1 MINVSGGR
9 TSGYMLYHLL
19 DACDG
24 ELPPDVVALFTN
36 TGEEHDGTLAFLK
49 EMGDRWNVPGKSV
62 GFPVTDDK
70 LLTLGCDQYVGI
82 RADEP
87 KRVARLRG
95 RDFIE
100 LPLADLGV
108 TKDDVLDFWA
118 SQPFDLH
125 VPAGEG
131 NCRLCFQKRRAE
143 LLNVVQAST
152 DRGGVER
159 WIAREER
166 VGSVMRRGHPYQA
179 IAERGRRQLT
189 LFGVAAVPPNDDDDV
204 DMRPCLCGD

>member
-1 MINVSGGR
+1 MGHCARFARTRHHEVERSTPLREGATTVNDLNAYDYAASLIAPGGR
-9 TSGYMLYHLL
+9 AVDIGCGTGAFTRRLVDLG
-19 DACDG
+19 CT
-24 ELPPDVVALFTN
+24 VVAL
-36 TGEEHDGTLAFLK
+36 DVVDDAFA
-49 EMGDRWNVPGKSV
+49 
-62 GFPVTDDK
+62 
-70 LLTLGCDQYVGI
+70 Q
-82 RADEP
+82 
-87 KRVARLRG
+87 
-95 RDFIE
+95 
-100 LPLADLGV
+100 LADLGV

-179 IAERGRRQLT
+179 LAERGRRQLT